1 MHHRLEGEI
10 GRFQSRTLALR
21 GSMDDSLTEH
31 RAILAAIRL
40 RDVDRAAALTAD
52 HIRVP
57 AQRLQ
62 AALRDDAPVP
72 AEPRALR
79 SRKARLRRSRAPS
92 RRSRLLA
99 GAGASRAGA
108 SAAGLRG

>member
-1 MHHRLEGEI
+1 MLGAERPRATAILGDRAPHG
-10 GRFQSRTLALR
+10 GRFQNRTPALR

-40 RDVDRAAALTAD
+40 RDADRAAALTAA

-62 AALRDDAPVP
+62 AALREDDPEQAPEP
-72 AEPRALR
+72 GSAEP
-79 SRKARLRRSRAPS
+79 ARLSRA
-92 RRSRLLA
+92 
-99 GAGASRAGA
+99 
-108 SAAGLRG
+108 